1 MRPTNAAC
9 LERARQ
15 SFEQKRWADARRLFE
30 AAERDA
36 ALGAEDAERRALS
49 AYLMGRDDES
59 EAAYTRAHQAF
70 LDRGDTESAA
80 RSATWLGFVLLH
92 RGALAPASGWFAR
105 TARLLDD
112 AGLDSVIR
120 GYLLIPSAIQQIV
133 QGDSATGLATF
144 ERAAEIARRF
154 GDRDL
159 ASIACHGRGRAL
171 IRLGDIR
178 GGVALLDEAM
188 AAVMAGEVS
197 PAIAGDVYCSVLEGC
212 QETFDVGRAYEWT
225 VSLVQWC
232 AGQPGLVRYQGE
244 CLLYRAEVMQLRGK
258 WSEAARDAERAC
270 ELLANR
276 PMAGAAFYR
285 VGEIHRLRGEHSKA
299 ETAYAQANERGRKP
313 QPGLALL
320 RLAQGQLDAAAAS
333 IRGVLLETRSQ
344 EARARVLA
352 AAVEIFMTAGDVDS
366 ARSAADE
373 LSRIASAIG
382 APLLQTA
389 SEHAIGAVLLAA
401 GDTPAASTSLQ
412 RAREGWR
419 ALSMPY
425 DEAQACLLLARVCE
439 RRSDPVGRELELEA
453 ARRLVSQL
461 DAHSTLA
468 RLAARTTGE
477 PAGALS
483 PREVQVL
490 NLLATGRTNRDIGK
504 QLAISE
510 KTVAR
515 HVSNIFDKL
524 GVTSRA
530 AAVSFAHQRNLL

>member
-36 ALGAEDAERRALS
+36 ALGGEDAERRALS

-59 EAAYTRAHQAF
+59 EAAHTRAHQAF

-80 RSATWLGFVLLH
+80 RSATWLGFVHLH

-105 TARLLDD
+105 AARLVDD
-112 AGLDSVIR
+112 AGLDSVVR
-120 GYLLIPSAIQQIV
+120 GYVLIPSAIQQIV
-133 QGDSATGLATF
+133 QGDSASGLATF

-188 AAVMAGEVS
+188 AAVIAGEVS
-197 PAIAGDVYCSVLEGC
+197 PAIAGDVYCGVLEGC

-232 AGQPGLVRYQGE
+232 ANQPGLVRYQGE
-244 CLLYRAEVMQLRGK
+244 CLLYRAEVMQLRGE
-258 WSEAARDAERAC
+258 WSDAARDAQRAC
-270 ELLANR
+270 ELLGDR
-276 PMAGAAFYR
+276 PIAGSAFYR
-285 VGEIHRLRGEHSKA
+285 VGEIHRLRGEHAKA
-299 ETAYAQANERGRKP
+299 ETAYAQANQRGCKP

-320 RLAQGQLDAAAAS
+320 RLAQGQVDAAAAS
-333 IRGVLLETRSQ
+333 IRGVLLEARTLD
-344 EARARVLA
+344 ARARVLA
-352 AAVEIFMTAGDVDS
+352 AAVEILMTAGDVDA
-366 ARSAADE
+366 ARDAADE
-373 LSRIASAIG
+373 LSRIAAAIG
-382 APLLQTA
+382 APLLETA
-389 SEHAIGAVLLAA
+389 SEHASGAVRLTA
-401 GDTPAASTSLQ
+401 GDTPAAAASLE

-425 DEAQACLLLARVCE
+425 EEAQVRLLLAKVCE
-439 RRSDPVGRELELEA
+439 RRSDPVGRDLELEA
-453 ARRLVSQL
+453 ARRLLSQL
-461 DAHSTLA
+461 DAPSPLA
-468 RLAARTTGE
+468 RLAVRTPGE
-477 PAGALS
+477 PAGTLS

-490 NLLATGRTNRDIGK
+490 RLLATGRTNRDIGK
-504 QLAISE
+504 QLVISE

-515 HVSNIFDKL
+515 HVSNLFDKL
-524 GVTSRA
+524 GVSSRA
-530 AAVSFAHQRNLL
+530 AAVSLAHQRNLL